1 MNENKDPKKPFIDAF
16 RKQKEELEGCLAFWK
31 KLEED
36 ASESDKREMAQNS
49 PLLERIDDLVNGE
62 PEMPSATIET
72 ALNTMDEYLKA
83 MDKFSEDQFE
93 AFIMG
98 VGVNWLNLPYWGI
111 QSLNFQCKKI
121 EESMTSFK
129 DRESKNPAIYEKLN
143 PVNALPV
150 YIHSKKLLQSEILA
164 NELSLY
170 KSIMQVLSDRTL

>member
-1 MNENKDPKKPFIDAF
+1 M
-16 RKQKEELEGCLAFWK
+16 
-31 KLEED
+31 EED
-36 ASESDKREMAQNS
+36 FSENDKREMAQNS
-49 PLLERIDDLVNGE
+49 PLLERIDDMVTGE

-83 MDKFSEDQFE
+83 LDEFSEDQFK
-93 AFIMG
+93 AFLMG

-111 QSLNFQCKKI
+111 QGLNFQCKKI

-129 DRESKNPAIYEKLN
+129 DRESKNPAKYEKLN
-143 PVNALPV
+143 PVNDLPV

-170 KSIMQVLSDRTL
+170 KSMMQVFYDKSF